1 MAALAFRSVDAIR
14 PRCQLKGLT
23 LDFTS
28 DPDLP
33 KSAAVD
39 SLRLKQVF
47 DNLLANAVTYTGEG
61 GIMFA
66 LKISAVEDF
75 SVRLRFQVRDTG
87 IGIPPDQQERI
98 FRRFERVEGS
108 NSPKASVVFRT
119 VGIELR

>member
-1 MAALAFRSVDAIR
+1 
-14 PRCQLKGLT
+14 
-23 LDFTS
+23 
-28 DPDLP
+28 
-33 KSAAVD
+33 
-39 SLRLKQVF
+39 
-47 DNLLANAVTYTGEG
+47 
-61 GIMFA
+61 MFA